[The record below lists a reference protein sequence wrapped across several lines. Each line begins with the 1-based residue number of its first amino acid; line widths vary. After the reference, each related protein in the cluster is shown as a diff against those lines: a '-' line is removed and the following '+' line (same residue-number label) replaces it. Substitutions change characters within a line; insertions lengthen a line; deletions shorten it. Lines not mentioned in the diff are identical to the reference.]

1 MILYDFGPHIDAFT
15 SERDDIVSQ
24 DVLLPKLT
32 HSCNVEVVNERKMFL
47 DTDALITQVPGLWIG
62 VYSADC
68 VPILVADTRLKVVA
82 AIHAGW
88 RGTVGGITRAT
99 VERMTA
105 DFGCRPED
113 LQAVIG
119 PSISPEAFE
128 VGEEVVMLFR
138 QAAFPESII
147 RHQSSVACV
156 TAACETAAGETA
168 ACEAAASITAAC
180 ETAASITAASITAA
194 SITAASITAACV
206 TAASITACES
216 KASDIADIRSSSF
229 YIDLWQ
235 ANRWLLTEAGL
246 REEHIQLTGLCTWG
260 LPHRFFSARREGY
273 SSGRIVSAICIN
285 R

>member
-1 MILYDFGPHIDAFT
+1 MILYDFGPHIAAYT

-32 HSCNVEVVNERKMFL
+32 HSCNVEVVNERRMFP

-99 VERMTA
+99 VERMTT

-168 ACEAAASITAAC
+168 AC
-180 ETAASITAASITAA
+180 
-194 SITAASITAACV
+194 V

-260 LPHRFFSARREGY
+260 LPNRFFSARREGY
-273 SSGRIVSAICIN
+273 STGRIVSAICIN

>member
-1 MILYDFGPHIDAFT
+1 MILYDFGPHIAAYT
-15 SERDDIVSQ
+15 SERDDVVSQ

-32 HSCNVEVVNERKMFL
+32 HSCNVEVVNERRMFP

-88 RGTVGGITRAT
+88 RGTVGGITRDT

-156 TAACETAAGETA
+156 TAACETAACVTAACVTA
-168 ACEAAASITAAC
+168 ACEAAAS
-180 ETAASITAASITAA
+180 
-194 SITAASITAACV
+194 V
-206 TAASITACES
+206 TACES
-216 KASDIADIRSSSF
+216 EASDIANIRSSSF

-260 LPHRFFSARREGY
+260 LPNRFFSARREGY
-273 SSGRIVSAICIN
+273 SAGRIVSAICIN

>member
-1 MILYDFGPHIDAFT
+1 MILYDFGPHIAAYT
-15 SERDDIVSQ
+15 SERDDVVSQ

-99 VERMTA
+99 VERMTT

-156 TAACETAAGETA
+156 TAACETVAS
-168 ACEAAASITAAC
+168 EAAASITAAG
-180 ETAASITAASITAA
+180 
-194 SITAASITAACV
+194 V
-206 TAASITACES
+206 TACES
-216 KASDIADIRSSSF
+216 EASDIADIRSSSF

-260 LPHRFFSARREGY
+260 LPNRFFSARREGY
-273 SSGRIVSAICIN
+273 STGRIVSAICIN

>member
-1 MILYDFGPHIDAFT
+1 MILYDFGPHIAAFT

-32 HSCNVEVVNERKMFL
+32 HSCNVEVVNERRMFP

-147 RHQSSVACV
+147 RHQSSVAC
-156 TAACETAAGETA
+156 ETAAGETV
-168 ACEAAASITAAC
+168 ASETVAS
-180 ETAASITAASITAA
+180 ETAASE
-194 SITAASITAACV
+194 

-216 KASDIADIRSSSF
+216 KTSDIADIRSSSF

-260 LPHRFFSARREGY
+260 LPNRFFSARREGY
-273 SSGRIVSAICIN
+273 STGRIVSAICIN

>member
-1 MILYDFGPHIDAFT
+1 MILYDFGPHIAAYT
-15 SERDDIVSQ
+15 SERDDVVSQ

-147 RHQSSVACV
+147 RHQSSVAGETAAGKTAASE
-156 TAACETAAGETA
+156 TAACET
-168 ACEAAASITAAC
+168 EAS
-180 ETAASITAASITAA
+180 ETAASETAASEA
-194 SITAASITAACV
+194 
-206 TAASITACES
+206 ACES
-216 KASDIADIRSSSF
+216 EASDIADIRSSSF

-246 REEHIQLTGLCTWG
+246 REEHIQLTGLCTWK
-260 LPHRFFSARREGY
+260 LPNRFFSARREGY
-273 SSGRIVSAICIN
+273 STGRIVSAICIN

>member
-1 MILYDFGPHIDAFT
+1 MILYDFGPHIAAYT
-15 SERDDIVSQ
+15 SERDDVVSQ

-32 HSCNVEVVNERKMFL
+32 HSCNVEVVNERKMFP

-88 RGTVGGITRAT
+88 RGTVGGITRDT
-99 VERMTA
+99 VERMTT

-138 QAAFPESII
+138 QAAFHESII

-168 ACEAAASITAAC
+168 A
-180 ETAASITAASITAA
+180 SITAASETAA
-194 SITAASITAACV
+194 CEAAACETEASETAACV
-206 TAASITACES
+206 TACES
-216 KASDIADIRSSSF
+216 EASDIADIRSSSF

-246 REEHIQLTGLCTWG
+246 RVEHIQLTGLCTWG
-260 LPHRFFSARREGY
+260 LPNRFFSARREGY
-273 SSGRIVSAICIN
+273 STGRIVSAICIN

>member
-1 MILYDFGPHIDAFT
+1 MILYDFGPHIAAYT
-15 SERDDIVSQ
+15 SERDDVVSQ

-99 VERMTA
+99 VERMTT

-147 RHQSSVACV
+147 RHQSSVAC
-156 TAACETAAGETA
+156 ETA
-168 ACEAAASITAAC
+168 ACEIAAC
-180 ETAASITAASITAA
+180 EATA
-194 SITAASITAACV
+194 C
-206 TAASITACES
+206 ITACES
-216 KASDIADIRSSSF
+216 EASDIADIRSSSF

-260 LPHRFFSARREGY
+260 LPNRFFSARREGY
-273 SSGRIVSAICIN
+273 STGRIVSAICIN

>member
-1 MILYDFGPHIDAFT
+1 MILYDFGPHIAAYT

-32 HSCNVEVVNERKMFL
+32 HSCNVEVVNERKMFP

-99 VERMTA
+99 VERMTT

-156 TAACETAAGETA
+156 TAASETATCETA

-180 ETAASITAASITAA
+180 VTAACEAAACETAASITAA
-194 SITAASITAACV
+194 CE
-206 TAASITACES
+206 TACES
-216 KASDIADIRSSSF
+216 EASDIADIRSSSF

-246 REEHIQLTGLCTWG
+246 REEHILLTGLCTWG
-260 LPHRFFSARREGY
+260 LPNRFFSARREGY
-273 SSGRIVSAICIN
+273 STGRIVSAICIN

>member
-1 MILYDFGPHIDAFT
+1 MILYDFGPHIAAYT
-15 SERDDIVSQ
+15 SERDDVVSQ

-32 HSCNVEVVNERKMFL
+32 HSCNVEVVNERKMFP

-88 RGTVGGITRAT
+88 RGTVGGITRDT
-99 VERMTA
+99 VERMTT

-147 RHQSSVACV
+147 RHQSSAACV
-156 TAACETAAGETA
+156 AAAGKTAASETAACET
-168 ACEAAASITAAC
+168 EAS
-180 ETAASITAASITAA
+180 E
-194 SITAASITAACV
+194 TAACV
-206 TAASITACES
+206 TACES
-216 KASDIADIRSSSF
+216 EASDIADIRSSSF

-246 REEHIQLTGLCTWG
+246 REEHIQLAGLCTWG
-260 LPHRFFSARREGY
+260 LPNRFFSARREGY
-273 SSGRIVSAICIN
+273 STGRIVSAICIN

>member
-1 MILYDFGPHIDAFT
+1 MILYDFGPHIAAFT
-15 SERDDIVSQ
+15 SERDDVVSQ

-32 HSCNVEVVNERKMFL
+32 HSCNVEVVNERKMFP

-68 VPILVADTRLKVVA
+68 VPILIADTRLKVVA

-119 PSISPEAFE
+119 PSISPDAFE

-138 QAAFPESII
+138 QSAFPDSII
-147 RHQSSVACV
+147 RQSAFPDSIIRQVPTAHQASSAKELSAACPTTDARQSS
-156 TAACETAAGETA
+156 
-168 ACEAAASITAAC
+168 
-180 ETAASITAASITAA
+180 
-194 SITAASITAACV
+194 
-206 TAASITACES
+206 
-216 KASDIADIRSSSF
+216 F
-229 YIDLWQ
+229 HIDLWQ

-246 REEHIQLTGLCTWG
+246 QEEQILLTGLCTKG
-260 LPHRFFSARREGY
+260 CPDRFFSARREGY
-273 SSGRIVSAICIN
+273 TTGRLISAICIMQ
-285 R
+285 

>member
-1 MILYDFGPHIDAFT
+1 MILYDFGPHIAAFT
-15 SERDDIVSQ
+15 SERYDVVSQ

-32 HSCNVEVVNERKMFL
+32 HSCNVEVVNERKLFP

-99 VERMTA
+99 VERMTT

-156 TAACETAAGETA
+156 TAACETAA
-168 ACEAAASITAAC
+168 
-180 ETAASITAASITAA
+180 
-194 SITAASITAACV
+194 SITAACV
-206 TAASITACES
+206 TAACEAAACVTACETAASVTEACEATACVTACES
-216 KASDIADIRSSSF
+216 EASDIADIRSSSF

-246 REEHIQLTGLCTWG
+246 RVEHIQLTGLCTWG
-260 LPHRFFSARREGY
+260 LPNRFFSARREGY
-273 SSGRIVSAICIN
+273 SIGRIVSAICIN

>member
-1 MILYDFGPHIDAFT
+1 MILYDFGPHIAAFT
-15 SERDDIVSQ
+15 SERDDVVSQ

-32 HSCNVEVVNERKMFL
+32 HSCNVEVVNERKMFP

-99 VERMTA
+99 VERMIA

-147 RHQSSVACV
+147 RHQSSVAC
-156 TAACETAAGETA
+156 
-168 ACEAAASITAAC
+168 
-180 ETAASITAASITAA
+180 
-194 SITAASITAACV
+194 
-206 TAASITACES
+206 ES
-216 KASDIADIRSSSF
+216 EVSDIADIRSSSF

-246 REEHIQLTGLCTWG
+246 RKEHIQLTGLCTWG
-260 LPHRFFSARREGY
+260 LPNRFFSARREGY
-273 SSGRIVSAICIN
+273 STGRIVSAICIN

>member
-1 MILYDFGPHIDAFT
+1 MILYDFGPHIAAFT
-15 SERDDIVSQ
+15 SERDDVVSQ
-24 DVLLPKLT
+24 DVLLPELT
-32 HSCNVEVVNERKMFL
+32 HSCNVEVVNERKMFP

-99 VERMTA
+99 VERMTT

-156 TAACETAAGETA
+156 TAAGETVASITAACVTA
-168 ACEAAASITAAC
+168 ACETAASITAAC
-180 ETAASITAASITAA
+180 ETAASITA
-194 SITAASITAACV
+194 
-206 TAASITACES
+206 CES
-216 KASDIADIRSSSF
+216 EASDIADICSSSF

-260 LPHRFFSARREGY
+260 LPNRFFSARREGY
-273 SSGRIVSAICIN
+273 STGRIVSAICIN

>member
-1 MILYDFGPHIDAFT
+1 MILYDFGPHIAAYT

-32 HSCNVEVVNERKMFL
+32 HSCNVEVVNERKIFP

-99 VERMTA
+99 VERMTT

-168 ACEAAASITAAC
+168 ASETAACEAAAC
-180 ETAASITAASITAA
+180 EAEGRE
-194 SITAASITAACV
+194 TAACV
-206 TAASITACES
+206 TACES
-216 KASDIADIRSSSF
+216 EASDIADIRSSSF

-235 ANRWLLTEAGL
+235 AIRWLLTEAGL
-246 REEHIQLTGLCTWG
+246 RVEHIQLTGLRTWG
-260 LPHRFFSARREGY
+260 LPNRFFSARREGY
-273 SSGRIVSAICIN
+273 STGRIVSAICIN

>member
-1 MILYDFGPHIDAFT
+1 MILYDFGPHIAAYT

-32 HSCNVEVVNERKMFL
+32 HSCNVEVVNERKMFP

-88 RGTVGGITRAT
+88 RGTVGGITRDT
-99 VERMTA
+99 VERMTT

-147 RHQSSVACV
+147 RHQSSVAC
-156 TAACETAAGETA
+156 
-168 ACEAAASITAAC
+168 
-180 ETAASITAASITAA
+180 ETAAS
-194 SITAASITAACV
+194 V
-206 TAASITACES
+206 TACES
-216 KASDIADIRSSSF
+216 EASDIADIRSSSF

-260 LPHRFFSARREGY
+260 LPNRFFSARREGY
-273 SSGRIVSAICIN
+273 STGRLVSAICIN

>member
-1 MILYDFGPHIDAFT
+1 MILYDFGPHIAAYT

-32 HSCNVEVVNERKMFL
+32 HSCNVEVVNERKMFP

-82 AIHAGW
+82 AIHTGW
-88 RGTVGGITRAT
+88 RGTVGCITRAT

-168 ACEAAASITAAC
+168 A
-180 ETAASITAASITAA
+180 SITAASETAA
-194 SITAASITAACV
+194 CEAAACETEASETAACV
-206 TAASITACES
+206 TACES
-216 KASDIADIRSSSF
+216 EASDIADIRSSSF

-246 REEHIQLTGLCTWG
+246 RVEHIQLTGLCTWG
-260 LPHRFFSARREGY
+260 LPNRFFSARREGY
-273 SSGRIVSAICIN
+273 STGRIVSAICIN

>member
-1 MILYDFGPHIDAFT
+1 MILYDFGPHIAAYT
-15 SERDDIVSQ
+15 SERDDVVSQ

-99 VERMTA
+99 VERMTT
-105 DFGCRPED
+105 DFGCRPKD

-147 RHQSSVACV
+147 RHQSS
-156 TAACETAAGETA
+156 AAGE
-168 ACEAAASITAAC
+168 
-180 ETAASITAASITAA
+180 
-194 SITAASITAACV
+194 TAASITAACV
-206 TAASITACES
+206 TAACETACES
-216 KASDIADIRSSSF
+216 KTSDIADIRSSSF

-260 LPHRFFSARREGY
+260 LPNRFFSARREGY
-273 SSGRIVSAICIN
+273 STGRIVSAICIN

>member
-1 MILYDFGPHIDAFT
+1 MILYDFGPHIAAYT
-15 SERDDIVSQ
+15 SERDDVVSQ

-32 HSCNVEVVNERKMFL
+32 HSCNVEVVNERKMFP

-105 DFGCRPED
+105 DFGCQPED

-147 RHQSSVACV
+147 RHQSSVACE

-168 ACEAAASITAAC
+168 ACEAA
-180 ETAASITAASITAA
+180 
-194 SITAASITAACV
+194 
-206 TAASITACES
+206 CES
-216 KASDIADIRSSSF
+216 KTSDIADIRSSSF

-260 LPHRFFSARREGY
+260 LPNRFFSARREGY
-273 SSGRIVSAICIN
+273 STGRIVSAICIN

>member
-1 MILYDFGPHIDAFT
+1 MILYDFGPHIAAYT
-15 SERDDIVSQ
+15 SERDDVVSQ

-32 HSCNVEVVNERKMFL
+32 HSCNVEVVNERKMFP

-88 RGTVGGITRAT
+88 RGTVGGITRDT

-147 RHQSSVACV
+147 RHQSSA
-156 TAACETAAGETA
+156 EGE
-168 ACEAAASITAAC
+168 TAAC
-180 ETAASITAASITAA
+180 ETAASITA
-194 SITAASITAACV
+194 
-206 TAASITACES
+206 CES
-216 KASDIADIRSSSF
+216 ETSDIADIRSSSF

-260 LPHRFFSARREGY
+260 LPNRFFSARREGY
-273 SSGRIVSAICIN
+273 STGRIVSAICIN

>member
-1 MILYDFGPHIDAFT
+1 MILYDFGPHIAAYT
-15 SERDDIVSQ
+15 SERDDVVSQ

-99 VERMTA
+99 VERMTT

-147 RHQSSVACV
+147 RHQSSAAGETAACE
-156 TAACETAAGETA
+156 TAACETAAGEIAACETAASITA
-168 ACEAAASITAAC
+168 ACEAAASITA
-180 ETAASITAASITAA
+180 
-194 SITAASITAACV
+194 
-206 TAASITACES
+206 CES
-216 KASDIADIRSSSF
+216 EASDIADIRSSSF

-246 REEHIQLTGLCTWG
+246 RVEHIQLTGLCTWG

-273 SSGRIVSAICIN
+273 STGRIVSAICIN

>member
-1 MILYDFGPHIDAFT
+1 MILYDFGPHIAAYT
-15 SERDDIVSQ
+15 SERDDVVSQ

-32 HSCNVEVVNERKMFL
+32 HSCNVEVVNERKMFP

-99 VERMTA
+99 VERMTT
-105 DFGCRPED
+105 DFGCRLED

-147 RHQSSVACV
+147 RHQSS
-156 TAACETAAGETA
+156 AAGET
-168 ACEAAASITAAC
+168 E
-180 ETAASITAASITAA
+180 
-194 SITAASITAACV
+194 
-206 TAASITACES
+206 
-216 KASDIADIRSSSF
+216 ASDIADIRSSSF

-273 SSGRIVSAICIN
+273 STGRIVSAICIN

>member
-1 MILYDFGPHIDAFT
+1 MILYDFGPHIAAYT
-15 SERDDIVSQ
+15 SERDDVVSQ

-99 VERMTA
+99 VERMTT

-147 RHQSSVACV
+147 RHQSSVAGETAAGKTAASE
-156 TAACETAAGETA
+156 TAACETEASETA
-168 ACEAAASITAAC
+168 ACVTACEAAASITAAC
-180 ETAASITAASITAA
+180 EAAT
-194 SITAASITAACV
+194 CE

-216 KASDIADIRSSSF
+216 EASNIADIRSSSF

-246 REEHIQLTGLCTWG
+246 RVEHIQLTGLCTWG
-260 LPHRFFSARREGY
+260 LPNRFFSARREGY
-273 SSGRIVSAICIN
+273 STGRIVSAICIN

>member
-1 MILYDFGPHIDAFT
+1 MILYDFGPHIAAYT

-32 HSCNVEVVNERKMFL
+32 HSCNVEVVNERKMFP

-88 RGTVGGITRAT
+88 RGTVGGITRDT
-99 VERMTA
+99 VERMTT

-147 RHQSSVACV
+147 RHQSSAACV
-156 TAACETAAGETA
+156 TAAGKTAASETA
-168 ACEAAASITAAC
+168 ACEAT
-180 ETAASITAASITAA
+180 
-194 SITAASITAACV
+194 ACV

-216 KASDIADIRSSSF
+216 AASDIADIRSSSF

-246 REEHIQLTGLCTWG
+246 RVEHIQLTGLCTWG
-260 LPHRFFSARREGY
+260 LPNRFFSARREGY
-273 SSGRIVSAICIN
+273 STGRIVSAICIN

>member
-1 MILYDFGPHIDAFT
+1 MILYDFGPHIAAFT
-15 SERDDIVSQ
+15 SERDDVVSQ
-24 DVLLPKLT
+24 DVLLPELT
-32 HSCNVEVVNERKMFL
+32 HSCNVEVVNERKMFP

-88 RGTVGGITRAT
+88 RGTVGGITRDT
-99 VERMTA
+99 VERMTT

-156 TAACETAAGETA
+156 TAAGE
-168 ACEAAASITAAC
+168 
-180 ETAASITAASITAA
+180 
-194 SITAASITAACV
+194 
-206 TAASITACES
+206 
-216 KASDIADIRSSSF
+216 IADIRSSSF

-260 LPHRFFSARREGY
+260 LPNRFFSARREGY
-273 SSGRIVSAICIN
+273 STGRIVSAICIN

>member
-1 MILYDFGPHIDAFT
+1 MILYDFGPHIAAYT

-32 HSCNVEVVNERKMFL
+32 HSCNVEVVNERKMFP

-88 RGTVGGITRAT
+88 RGTVGGITRDT

-168 ACEAAASITAAC
+168 A
-180 ETAASITAASITAA
+180 SITAASE
-194 SITAASITAACV
+194 TAACV
-206 TAASITACES
+206 TACES
-216 KASDIADIRSSSF
+216 EASDIADIRSSSF

-246 REEHIQLTGLCTWG
+246 RVEHIQLTGLCTWG
-260 LPHRFFSARREGY
+260 LPNRFFSARREGY
-273 SSGRIVSAICIN
+273 STGRIVSAICIN

>member
-1 MILYDFGPHIDAFT
+1 MILYDFGPHIAAFT
-15 SERDDIVSQ
+15 SERDDVVSQ
-24 DVLLPKLT
+24 DVLLPELT
-32 HSCNVEVVNERKMFL
+32 HSCNVEVVNERKMFP

-88 RGTVGGITRAT
+88 RGTVGGITRDT

-105 DFGCRPED
+105 DCGCRPED

-156 TAACETAAGETA
+156 TAASET
-168 ACEAAASITAAC
+168 AASITAAC
-180 ETAASITAASITAA
+180 ETAA
-194 SITAASITAACV
+194 CV
-206 TAASITACES
+206 TACES
-216 KASDIADIRSSSF
+216 KTSDIADIRSSSF

-260 LPHRFFSARREGY
+260 LPNRFFSARREGY
-273 SSGRIVSAICIN
+273 STGRIVSAICIN

>member
-1 MILYDFGPHIDAFT
+1 MILYDFGPHIAAYT
-15 SERDDIVSQ
+15 SERDDVVSQ

-99 VERMTA
+99 VERMTT
-105 DFGCRPED
+105 DFGCRPKD

-168 ACEAAASITAAC
+168 ACVTACETAASITAAC
-180 ETAASITAASITAA
+180 ETAAG
-194 SITAASITAACV
+194 ITAASITAACV
-206 TAASITACES
+206 TAACETACES
-216 KASDIADIRSSSF
+216 KTSDIADIRSSSF

-246 REEHIQLTGLCTWG
+246 REEHIQLTGLCTWDFPIASFLPKRG
-260 LPHRFFSARREGY
+260 LLHRTNSECNLHKSMIFRHLF
-273 SSGRIVSAICIN
+273 
-285 R
+285 